1 MMVSDGNVRPSPGI
15 RGISQI
21 RSLGRTDLRNENA
34 RLRGLLER
42 ADGVAARHAM
52 LMREGDHRI
61 KNSLQI
67 ISSLMSIQAGP
78 DETSSVAMALRT
90 TAARIRSVARI
101 HDALQA
107 SGGED
112 SLDLGAALSA
122 MCDSLHDMAGGAR
135 GVEVHVSSESIHAPV
150 AFSQPVVLAV
160 NELVVNAL
168 RHAFPDNASG
178 RICVDISRQNGEV
191 RITVSDNGVG
201 LPPDYSEGRG
211 YGIKLVRMMT
221 EQIGGVLHVTSAS
234 GAHFVITAPE
244 PASGSTGR

>member
-168 RHAFPDNASG
+168 RHA
-178 RICVDISRQNGEV
+178 
-191 RITVSDNGVG
+191 VSDNGVG